1 MKKKLISRI
10 AAAVG
15 MCVAVAVAI
24 PAVSVINMFR
34 SVSIAAEPSD
44 VSSSSEAA
52 SESADAWGQLL
63 TDTSNSEFASVIE
76 LVAEEKAASEEA
88 AASEVAAESASASSE
103 ATAESTPASSTS
115 AANSSSSAASSS
127 KAASEASSTGPTA
140 AQKPTTAQKPTA
152 AHPAA
157 SLSSSAAPTPQ
168 NECDAQLAQYLLQM
182 EKLQKKFQSQLY
194 SVICDAYDEY
204 MEYPAEKHS
213 LGLKVSIVVS
223 KGGKLTSMQS
233 ACDKEFNAL
242 LSEMRTCLR
251 ENGRDQ
257 SLADNAQKAYESA
270 KASMVKELKNV
281 VYNTA
286 VGNGSGGSWIRSHRS
301 MA

>member
-1 MKKKLISRI
+1 MKKKLISRV

-15 MCVAVAVAI
+15 MCAAVAVVI
-24 PAVSVINMFR
+24 PAVSVLNMFR

-52 SESADAWGQLL
+52 SESADAWDQLL

-76 LVAEEKAASEEA
+76 LVAEEKAALEEA
-88 AASEVAAESASASSE
+88 AASEEAAESASASSE
-103 ATAESTPASSTS
+103 ATAESASASSTS
-115 AANSSSSAASSS
+115 ADNNSSSAASSS
-127 KAASEASSTGPTA
+127 KAAAEASSIKQTA
-140 AQKPTTAQKPTA
+140 AQEPTA
-152 AHPAA
+152 SHPAA
-157 SLSSSAAPTPQ
+157 SSSSSSAPTPQ

-233 ACDKEFNAL
+233 ACDKEFSAL

-286 VGNGSGGSWIRSHRS
+286 VGNGSGASWIQSHRN

>member
-24 PAVSVINMFR
+24 PAVSILNMFR
-34 SVSIAAEPSD
+34 SVPIAAEPSD

-52 SESADAWGQLL
+52 SESADAWDQLL

-76 LVAEEKAASEEA
+76 LVAEEKAASSEA
-88 AASEVAAESASASSE
+88 AASEEAAESA
-103 ATAESTPASSTS
+103 PASSTS
-115 AANSSSSAASSS
+115 ADNNSSSAASSS
-127 KAASEASSTGPTA
+127 KAASEASSTGQTA
-140 AQKPTTAQKPTA
+140 AQEPTA
-152 AHPAA
+152 SHPAA
-157 SLSSSAAPTPQ
+157 SSSSSSAPTPQ

-286 VGNGSGGSWIRSHRS
+286 VGNGSGGSWIQSHRN

>member
-24 PAVSVINMFR
+24 PAVSVLDMFR

-52 SESADAWGQLL
+52 SESADAWDQLL

-76 LVAEEKAASEEA
+76 LVAEEKASSEEA
-88 AASEVAAESASASSE
+88 AASEEAAESASASS
-103 ATAESTPASSTS
+103 TS
-115 AANSSSSAASSS
+115 ADNNTSSAASSS
-127 KAASEASSTGPTA
+127 KAASEASSTGQTA
-140 AQKPTTAQKPTA
+140 AQEPTA
-152 AHPAA
+152 SHPAA
-157 SLSSSAAPTPQ
+157 SSSSSSAPTPQ

-286 VGNGSGGSWIRSHRS
+286 VGNGSGGSWIHSHRN

>member
-1 MKKKLISRI
+1 MKKKLISRV

-15 MCVAVAVAI
+15 MCAAVAVVI
-24 PAVSVINMFR
+24 PAVSVLNMFR

-52 SESADAWGQLL
+52 SESADAWDQLL

-88 AASEVAAESASASSE
+88 TASEEAAESASASS
-103 ATAESTPASSTS
+103 TS
-115 AANSSSSAASSS
+115 ADNNSSSAVSSS
-127 KAASEASSTGPTA
+127 KAASEASSTGQTA
-140 AQKPTTAQKPTA
+140 AQEPTA
-152 AHPAA
+152 SHPAA
-157 SLSSSAAPTPQ
+157 SSSSSSAPTPQ

-286 VGNGSGGSWIRSHRS
+286 VGNGSGGSWIQSHRN

>member
-1 MKKKLISRI
+1 MKKKLISRV
-10 AAAVG
+10 ATTVG
-15 MCVAVAVAI
+15 MCAAVAVVI
-24 PAVSVINMFR
+24 PAVSVLNMFR

-52 SESADAWGQLL
+52 SESADAWDQLL
-63 TDTSNSEFASVIE
+63 TDASNSEFASVIE
-76 LVAEEKAASEEA
+76 LVAEEKAALEEA
-88 AASEVAAESASASSE
+88 AASEEAAESASASSE
-103 ATAESTPASSTS
+103 ATAESASASSTS
-115 AANSSSSAASSS
+115 ADNNSSSAASSS
-127 KAASEASSTGPTA
+127 KAAAEASSTGQTA
-140 AQKPTTAQKPTA
+140 AQEPTA
-152 AHPAA
+152 SHPAA
-157 SLSSSAAPTPQ
+157 SSSSSSAPTPQ

-257 SLADNAQKAYESA
+257 SLAGNAQKAYESA

-286 VGNGSGGSWIRSHRS
+286 VGNGSGGSWIQSHRN

>member
-24 PAVSVINMFR
+24 PAVSVLNMFR

-52 SESADAWGQLL
+52 SESADAWDQLL
-63 TDTSNSEFASVIE
+63 TDTGNSEFASVIE
-76 LVAEEKAASEEA
+76 LVAEEKAALEEA
-88 AASEVAAESASASSE
+88 AASEEAAESASASSE
-103 ATAESTPASSTS
+103 ATAESAPASSTS
-115 AANSSSSAASSS
+115 ADNNSSSAASSS
-127 KAASEASSTGPTA
+127 KAASEASSTGQTA
-140 AQKPTTAQKPTA
+140 AQEPTA
-152 AHPAA
+152 SHPAA
-157 SLSSSAAPTPQ
+157 SSSSSSAPTPQ

-194 SVICDAYDEY
+194 SIICDAYDEY

-286 VGNGSGGSWIRSHRS
+286 VGNGSGGSWIQSHRN

>member
-24 PAVSVINMFR
+24 PAVSVLDMFR

-52 SESADAWGQLL
+52 SESADAWDQLL

-76 LVAEEKAASEEA
+76 LVAEEKAASSEA
-88 AASEVAAESASASSE
+88 AASEEAAESASASS
-103 ATAESTPASSTS
+103 TS
-115 AANSSSSAASSS
+115 ADNNSSSAASSS
-127 KAASEASSTGPTA
+127 KATSEASSIKQSAAQEPTA
-140 AQKPTTAQKPTA
+140 S
-152 AHPAA
+152 HPAA
-157 SLSSSAAPTPQ
+157 SSSSSSAPTPQ

-194 SVICDAYDEY
+194 SIICDAYDEY

-286 VGNGSGGSWIRSHRS
+286 VGNGSGGSWIQSHRN

>member
-24 PAVSVINMFR
+24 PAVSVLDMFR

-52 SESADAWGQLL
+52 SESADAWDQLL

-76 LVAEEKAASEEA
+76 LVAEEKAASEET
-88 AASEVAAESASASSE
+88 AASEEAVASEEAAESASASS
-103 ATAESTPASSTS
+103 TS
-115 AANSSSSAASSS
+115 ADNNSSSAAASSS
-127 KAASEASSTGPTA
+127 
-140 AQKPTTAQKPTA
+140 
-152 AHPAA
+152 
-157 SLSSSAAPTPQ
+157 SSSAPTPQ

-257 SLADNAQKAYESA
+257 SLADNAQKAYESS

-286 VGNGSGGSWIRSHRS
+286 VGNGSGGSWIQSHRN

>member
-1 MKKKLISRI
+1 MKKKLISRV

-15 MCVAVAVAI
+15 MCAAVAVVI
-24 PAVSVINMFR
+24 PAVSVLNMFR

-44 VSSSSEAA
+44 ISSSSEAA
-52 SESADAWGQLL
+52 SESADAWDQLL
-63 TDTSNSEFASVIE
+63 TDASNSEFASVIE
-76 LVAEEKAASEEA
+76 LVAEEKAALEEA
-88 AASEVAAESASASSE
+88 AASEEAAESASASSE
-103 ATAESTPASSTS
+103 ATAESAPASSTS
-115 AANSSSSAASSS
+115 ADNNSSSAASSS
-127 KAASEASSTGPTA
+127 KAAAEASSI
-140 AQKPTTAQKPTA
+140 KPTA
-152 AHPAA
+152 SHPAA
-157 SLSSSAAPTPQ
+157 SSSSSFAPTPQ

-213 LGLKVSIVVS
+213 LGLKISIVVS

-286 VGNGSGGSWIRSHRS
+286 VGNGSGASWIQSHRN

>member
-24 PAVSVINMFR
+24 PAVSILNMFR
-34 SVSIAAEPSD
+34 SVPIAAEPSD

-52 SESADAWGQLL
+52 SESADAWDQLL

-88 AASEVAAESASASSE
+88 AASKEAAESASASS
-103 ATAESTPASSTS
+103 TS
-115 AANSSSSAASSS
+115 ADNNTSSAASSS
-127 KAASEASSTGPTA
+127 KAASEASSTGQTA
-140 AQKPTTAQKPTA
+140 AQEPTA
-152 AHPAA
+152 SHPAA
-157 SLSSSAAPTPQ
+157 SSSSSSAPTPQ

-257 SLADNAQKAYESA
+257 SLADNAQKAYESS

-286 VGNGSGGSWIRSHRS
+286 VGNGSGGSWIQSHRN

>member
-24 PAVSVINMFR
+24 PAVSVLNMFR

-52 SESADAWGQLL
+52 SESADAWDQLL

-76 LVAEEKAASEEA
+76 LVAEEKAASEET
-88 AASEVAAESASASSE
+88 AASEEAAESASASSE

-115 AANSSSSAASSS
+115 ADNNSSRAASSS
-127 KAASEASSTGPTA
+127 KAASKASSTGQTA
-140 AQKPTTAQKPTA
+140 AQEPTA
-152 AHPAA
+152 SHPAA
-157 SLSSSAAPTPQ
+157 SSSSSSAPTPQ

-257 SLADNAQKAYESA
+257 SLADNAQKAYESS

-286 VGNGSGGSWIRSHRS
+286 VGNGSGASWIQSHRN

>member
-24 PAVSVINMFR
+24 PAVSVLDMFR

-52 SESADAWGQLL
+52 SESADAWDQLL

-76 LVAEEKAASEEA
+76 LVAEEKAASEKA
-88 AASEVAAESASASSE
+88 AASEEDAESASASS
-103 ATAESTPASSTS
+103 TS
-115 AANSSSSAASSS
+115 ADNNSSRAASSS
-127 KAASEASSTGPTA
+127 KATSDASSTGQTA
-140 AQKPTTAQKPTA
+140 AQEPTA
-152 AHPAA
+152 SHPAA
-157 SLSSSAAPTPQ
+157 SSSSSAPTPQ

-204 MEYPAEKHS
+204 MEHPAEKHS

-286 VGNGSGGSWIRSHRS
+286 VGNGSGGSWIQSHRN

>member
-1 MKKKLISRI
+1 MKKKLISRV

-15 MCVAVAVAI
+15 MCAAVAVVI
-24 PAVSVINMFR
+24 PAVSVLNMFR

-52 SESADAWGQLL
+52 SESADAWDQLL
-63 TDTSNSEFASVIE
+63 TDASNSEFASVIE
-76 LVAEEKAASEEA
+76 LVAEEKAALEEA
-88 AASEVAAESASASSE
+88 AASEEAAESASASS
-103 ATAESTPASSTS
+103 TS
-115 AANSSSSAASSS
+115 ADNNSSSAASSS
-127 KAASEASSTGPTA
+127 KAASKASSTGQTA
-140 AQKPTTAQKPTA
+140 AQEPTA
-152 AHPAA
+152 SHPAA
-157 SLSSSAAPTPQ
+157 SSSSSSAPTPQ

-213 LGLKVSIVVS
+213 LGLKISIVVS

-286 VGNGSGGSWIRSHRS
+286 VGNGSGGSWIQSHRN

>member
-1 MKKKLISRI
+1 M
-10 AAAVG
+10 
-15 MCVAVAVAI
+15 
-24 PAVSVINMFR
+24 
-34 SVSIAAEPSD
+34 
-44 VSSSSEAA
+44 
-52 SESADAWGQLL
+52 
-63 TDTSNSEFASVIE
+63 
-76 LVAEEKAASEEA
+76 
-88 AASEVAAESASASSE
+88 ASSE
-103 ATAESTPASSTS
+103 ASTTGQTAAQEPTASHP
-115 AANSSSSAASSS
+115 AASSS
-127 KAASEASSTGPTA
+127 
-140 AQKPTTAQKPTA
+140 
-152 AHPAA
+152 
-157 SLSSSAAPTPQ
+157 APTPQ

-194 SVICDAYDEY
+194 SVICDAYEEY
-204 MEYPAEKHS
+204 MEYPVEKHS

-233 ACDKEFNAL
+233 ACDKEFTAL
-242 LSEMRTCLR
+242 LSELRACLR

-286 VGNGSGGSWIRSHRS
+286 VGNGSGGSWIQSHRS

>member
-1 MKKKLISRI
+1 MKKKLISRV
-10 AAAVG
+10 AATVG
-15 MCVAVAVAI
+15 MCAAVAVVI
-24 PAVSVINMFR
+24 PAVSVLNMFR

-52 SESADAWGQLL
+52 SESADAWDQLL

-76 LVAEEKAASEEA
+76 LVAEEKAALEEA
-88 AASEVAAESASASSE
+88 AASEEAAESASASSE
-103 ATAESTPASSTS
+103 ATAESASASSTS
-115 AANSSSSAASSS
+115 ADNNSSSAVSSS
-127 KAASEASSTGPTA
+127 KAASEASSTGQTA
-140 AQKPTTAQKPTA
+140 AQEPTA
-152 AHPAA
+152 SHPAA
-157 SLSSSAAPTPQ
+157 FSSSSSAPTPQ

-286 VGNGSGGSWIRSHRS
+286 VGNGSGASWIQSHRN

>member
-1 MKKKLISRI
+1 MKKKLISRV

-15 MCVAVAVAI
+15 MCAAVAVVI
-24 PAVSVINMFR
+24 PAVSVLNMFR

-52 SESADAWGQLL
+52 SESADAWDQLL
-63 TDTSNSEFASVIE
+63 TDASNSEFASVIE
-76 LVAEEKAASEEA
+76 LVAEEKAALEEA
-88 AASEVAAESASASSE
+88 AASEEAAESASASSE
-103 ATAESTPASSTS
+103 ATAESAPASSTS
-115 AANSSSSAASSS
+115 ADNNSSSAASSS
-127 KAASEASSTGPTA
+127 KAASKASSTGQTA
-140 AQKPTTAQKPTA
+140 AQEPTA
-152 AHPAA
+152 SHPAA
-157 SLSSSAAPTPQ
+157 SSSSAPTPQ

-213 LGLKVSIVVS
+213 LGLKISIVVS

-286 VGNGSGGSWIRSHRS
+286 VGNGSGASWIQSHRN

>member
-1 MKKKLISRI
+1 MKKKLISRV

-15 MCVAVAVAI
+15 MCAAVAVAI
-24 PAVSVINMFR
+24 PAVSVLNMFR

-52 SESADAWGQLL
+52 SESADAWDQLL

-76 LVAEEKAASEEA
+76 LVAEEKAASEET
-88 AASEVAAESASASSE
+88 AASEEAAESTAASSE
-103 ATAESTPASSTS
+103 AAAESTPASSNS
-115 AANSSSSAASSS
+115 AASNSSSAASSS
-127 KAASEASSTGPTA
+127 KAASEASSTGQTA
-140 AQKPTTAQKPTA
+140 AQEPTA
-152 AHPAA
+152 AHSAA
-157 SLSSSAAPTPQ
+157 SSSSSAALTPQ

-286 VGNGSGGSWIRSHRS
+286 VGNGSGGSWIQSHRS

>member
-24 PAVSVINMFR
+24 PAVSVLNMFR

-52 SESADAWGQLL
+52 SESADAWDQLL

-88 AASEVAAESASASSE
+88 AASAEAAESASASS
-103 ATAESTPASSTS
+103 TS
-115 AANSSSSAASSS
+115 ADNNSSSAASSS
-127 KAASEASSTGPTA
+127 KATSEASSIKQTA
-140 AQKPTTAQKPTA
+140 AQEPTA
-152 AHPAA
+152 SHPAA
-157 SLSSSAAPTPQ
+157 SSSSSSAPTPQ

-286 VGNGSGGSWIRSHRS
+286 VGNGSGGSWIQSHRN

>member
-24 PAVSVINMFR
+24 PAVSVLNMFR

-52 SESADAWGQLL
+52 SESADAWDQLL

-76 LVAEEKAASEEA
+76 LVAEEKAASEET
-88 AASEVAAESASASSE
+88 AASEEAVASEEAAESASASS
-103 ATAESTPASSTS
+103 TS
-115 AANSSSSAASSS
+115 ADNNSSRAASSS
-127 KAASEASSTGPTA
+127 KAASEASSTRQTA
-140 AQKPTTAQKPTA
+140 AQEPTA
-152 AHPAA
+152 SHPAA
-157 SLSSSAAPTPQ
+157 SSSSSSAPTPQ

-194 SVICDAYDEY
+194 SIICDAYDEY

-286 VGNGSGGSWIRSHRS
+286 VGNGSGGSWIQSHRS

>member
-24 PAVSVINMFR
+24 PAVSVLNMFR

-44 VSSSSEAA
+44 VSSSSETE
-52 SESADAWGQLL
+52 SESADAWDQLL

-76 LVAEEKAASEEA
+76 LVAEEKAASSEA
-88 AASEVAAESASASSE
+88 AASEEAAESA
-103 ATAESTPASSTS
+103 PASSTS
-115 AANSSSSAASSS
+115 ADNNSSRAASSS
-127 KAASEASSTGPTA
+127 KAASEASSTGQTA
-140 AQKPTTAQKPTA
+140 AQEPTA
-152 AHPAA
+152 SHPAA
-157 SLSSSAAPTPQ
+157 SSSSSSAPTPQ

-194 SVICDAYDEY
+194 SIICDAYDEY

-286 VGNGSGGSWIRSHRS
+286 VGNGSGGSWIQSHRS

>member
-24 PAVSVINMFR
+24 PAVSVLNMFR
-34 SVSIAAEPSD
+34 SVSIAEPSD

-52 SESADAWGQLL
+52 SESADAWDQLL

-88 AASEVAAESASASSE
+88 AASSE

-115 AANSSSSAASSS
+115 ADNNSSSAASSS
-127 KAASEASSTGPTA
+127 KATSSTGQTA
-140 AQKPTTAQKPTA
+140 AQEPTA
-152 AHPAA
+152 SHPAA
-157 SLSSSAAPTPQ
+157 SSSSSSAPTPQ

-286 VGNGSGGSWIRSHRS
+286 VGNGSGGSWIQSHRN

>member
-1 MKKKLISRI
+1 MKKKLISRV

-15 MCVAVAVAI
+15 MCAAVAVVI
-24 PAVSVINMFR
+24 PAVSVLNMFR

-52 SESADAWGQLL
+52 SESADAWDQLL

-76 LVAEEKAASEEA
+76 LVAEEKATSEEA
-88 AASEVAAESASASSE
+88 AASEEAAESASASS
-103 ATAESTPASSTS
+103 TS
-115 AANSSSSAASSS
+115 ADNNSSSAASSS
-127 KAASEASSTGPTA
+127 KAASKASSTGQTA
-140 AQKPTTAQKPTA
+140 AQEPTA
-152 AHPAA
+152 SHPAA
-157 SLSSSAAPTPQ
+157 SSSSSSAPTPQ

-286 VGNGSGGSWIRSHRS
+286 VGNGSGGSWIQSHRN

>member
-24 PAVSVINMFR
+24 PAVSVLNMFR

-44 VSSSSEAA
+44 VSSSSEAE
-52 SESADAWGQLL
+52 SESADAWDQLL

-76 LVAEEKAASEEA
+76 LVAEEKAASSEA
-88 AASEVAAESASASSE
+88 AASEEAAESA
-103 ATAESTPASSTS
+103 PASSTS
-115 AANSSSSAASSS
+115 ADNNSSSAASSS
-127 KAASEASSTGPTA
+127 KAASEASSTGQTA
-140 AQKPTTAQKPTA
+140 AQEPTA
-152 AHPAA
+152 SHPAA
-157 SLSSSAAPTPQ
+157 SSSSSSAPTPQ

-286 VGNGSGGSWIRSHRS
+286 VGNGSGGSWIQSHRN

>member
-24 PAVSVINMFR
+24 PAVSVLDMFR

-52 SESADAWGQLL
+52 SESADAWDQLL

-76 LVAEEKAASEEA
+76 LVAEEKAASEET
-88 AASEVAAESASASSE
+88 AASEEAVASEEAAESASASS
-103 ATAESTPASSTS
+103 TS
-115 AANSSSSAASSS
+115 ADNNSSSAASSS
-127 KAASEASSTGPTA
+127 KAASEASSTRQTA
-140 AQKPTTAQKPTA
+140 AQEPTA
-152 AHPAA
+152 SHPAA
-157 SLSSSAAPTPQ
+157 SSSSSSAPTPQ

-204 MEYPAEKHS
+204 MEHPAEKHS

-286 VGNGSGGSWIRSHRS
+286 VGNGSGGSWIQSHRS

>member
-24 PAVSVINMFR
+24 PAVSVLNMFR

-52 SESADAWGQLL
+52 SESADAWDQLL

-76 LVAEEKAASEEA
+76 LVAEEKAASSEA
-88 AASEVAAESASASSE
+88 AASEEAAESASASS
-103 ATAESTPASSTS
+103 TS
-115 AANSSSSAASSS
+115 ADNNSSSAASSS
-127 KAASEASSTGPTA
+127 KAASEASSTGQTA
-140 AQKPTTAQKPTA
+140 AQEPTA
-152 AHPAA
+152 SHPAA
-157 SLSSSAAPTPQ
+157 SSSSSSAPTPQ

-286 VGNGSGGSWIRSHRS
+286 VGNGSGGSWIQSHRN

>member
-24 PAVSVINMFR
+24 PAVSVLNMFR

-52 SESADAWGQLL
+52 SESADAWDQLL

-76 LVAEEKAASEEA
+76 LVAEEKAASSEA
-88 AASEVAAESASASSE
+88 AASEEAAESASASS
-103 ATAESTPASSTS
+103 TS
-115 AANSSSSAASSS
+115 ADNNSSSAASSS
-127 KAASEASSTGPTA
+127 KAASEASSIKQTA
-140 AQKPTTAQKPTA
+140 AQEPTA
-152 AHPAA
+152 SHPAA
-157 SLSSSAAPTPQ
+157 SSSSSSAPTPQ

-286 VGNGSGGSWIRSHRS
+286 VGNGSGGSWIQSHRN

>member
-1 MKKKLISRI
+1 MKKKLISRV

-15 MCVAVAVAI
+15 MCAAVAVAI
-24 PAVSVINMFR
+24 PAVSVLNMFR

-52 SESADAWGQLL
+52 SESADAWDQLL

-88 AASEVAAESASASSE
+88 ATSEEAAESASASSE
-103 ATAESTPASSTS
+103 ATAESTPASSNS
-115 AANSSSSAASSS
+115 ADNNSSSAASSS
-127 KAASEASSTGPTA
+127 KAASEASSTG
-140 AQKPTTAQKPTA
+140 QTTAQEPTA

-157 SLSSSAAPTPQ
+157 SSSSSAAPTPQ

-286 VGNGSGGSWIRSHRS
+286 VGNGSGGSWIQSHRS

>member
-24 PAVSVINMFR
+24 PAVSVLNMFR

-52 SESADAWGQLL
+52 SESADAWDQLL

-76 LVAEEKAASEEA
+76 LVAEEKAASEEV
-88 AASEVAAESASASSE
+88 AASEEAAESASASS
-103 ATAESTPASSTS
+103 TS
-115 AANSSSSAASSS
+115 ADNNSSSAASSS
-127 KAASEASSTGPTA
+127 KATSEASSIKQTA
-140 AQKPTTAQKPTA
+140 AQEPTA
-152 AHPAA
+152 SHPAA
-157 SLSSSAAPTPQ
+157 SSSSSSAPTPQ

-286 VGNGSGGSWIRSHRS
+286 VGNGSGGSWIQSHRN

>member
-1 MKKKLISRI
+1 MKKKLISRV

-15 MCVAVAVAI
+15 MCAAVAVVI
-24 PAVSVINMFR
+24 PAVSVLNMFR

-52 SESADAWGQLL
+52 SESADAWDQLL
-63 TDTSNSEFASVIE
+63 TDASNSEFASVIE
-76 LVAEEKAASEEA
+76 LVAEEKAALEEA
-88 AASEVAAESASASSE
+88 AASEEAAESTS
-103 ATAESTPASSTS
+103 ASSTS
-115 AANSSSSAASSS
+115 ADNNSSSAASSS
-127 KAASEASSTGPTA
+127 KAASKASSTGQTA
-140 AQKPTTAQKPTA
+140 AQEPTA
-152 AHPAA
+152 SHPAA
-157 SLSSSAAPTPQ
+157 SSSSSSAPTPQ

-204 MEYPAEKHS
+204 MKYPAEKHS

-286 VGNGSGGSWIRSHRS
+286 VGNGSGASWIQSHRN

>member
-1 MKKKLISRI
+1 MKKKLISRV

-24 PAVSVINMFR
+24 PAVSVLNMFR

-52 SESADAWGQLL
+52 SESADAWDQLL

-76 LVAEEKAASEEA
+76 LVAEEKAALEEA
-88 AASEVAAESASASSE
+88 AASEEAAESA
-103 ATAESTPASSTS
+103 PASSTS
-115 AANSSSSAASSS
+115 ADNNSSSVASSS
-127 KAASEASSTGPTA
+127 KAASEASSTGQTA
-140 AQKPTTAQKPTA
+140 AQEPTA
-152 AHPAA
+152 SHPAA
-157 SLSSSAAPTPQ
+157 SSSSSSAPTPQ

-204 MEYPAEKHS
+204 MEHPAEKHS

-286 VGNGSGGSWIRSHRS
+286 VGNGSGGSWIQSHRN

>member
-24 PAVSVINMFR
+24 PAVSVLDMFR

-52 SESADAWGQLL
+52 SDSADAWDQLL

-76 LVAEEKAASEEA
+76 LVAEEQAASEEA
-88 AASEVAAESASASSE
+88 AASAEAAESASASS
-103 ATAESTPASSTS
+103 TS
-115 AANSSSSAASSS
+115 ADNNSSSAASSS
-127 KAASEASSTGPTA
+127 KAASSTGQTA
-140 AQKPTTAQKPTA
+140 AQEPTA
-152 AHPAA
+152 SHPAA
-157 SLSSSAAPTPQ
+157 SSSSSSAPTPQ

-194 SVICDAYDEY
+194 SIICDAYDEY

-286 VGNGSGGSWIRSHRS
+286 VGNGSGGSWIQSHRN

>member
-1 MKKKLISRI
+1 MKKKLISRV

-24 PAVSVINMFR
+24 PAVSVLNMFR

-52 SESADAWGQLL
+52 SESADAWDQLL

-76 LVAEEKAASEEA
+76 LVAEEKAASSEA
-88 AASEVAAESASASSE
+88 AASEEAAESA
-103 ATAESTPASSTS
+103 PASSTS
-115 AANSSSSAASSS
+115 ADNNSSSAASSS
-127 KAASEASSTGPTA
+127 KAASEASEASSTGQTA
-140 AQKPTTAQKPTA
+140 AQEPTA
-152 AHPAA
+152 SHPAA
-157 SLSSSAAPTPQ
+157 FSSSSSAPTPQ

-204 MEYPAEKHS
+204 MEHPAEKHS

-286 VGNGSGGSWIRSHRS
+286 VGNGSGGSWIQSHRN

>member
-24 PAVSVINMFR
+24 PAVSVLNMFR
-34 SVSIAAEPSD
+34 SMSIAAEPSD

-52 SESADAWGQLL
+52 SESADAWDQLL

-115 AANSSSSAASSS
+115 AVNNSSSAASSS
-127 KAASEASSTGPTA
+127 KAASEASSTGQTA
-140 AQKPTTAQKPTA
+140 AQKPTA

-157 SLSSSAAPTPQ
+157 SSSSSSAPTPQ

-270 KASMVKELKNV
+270 KASMIKELKNV

-286 VGNGSGGSWIRSHRS
+286 VGNGSGASWIQSHRS

>member
-24 PAVSVINMFR
+24 PAVSVLNMFR

-52 SESADAWGQLL
+52 SESADAWDQLL

-76 LVAEEKAASEEA
+76 LVAEEKAALEEA
-88 AASEVAAESASASSE
+88 AASEEAAESASASSE
-103 ATAESTPASSTS
+103 ATAESASASSTS
-115 AANSSSSAASSS
+115 ADNNSSSAASSS
-127 KAASEASSTGPTA
+127 KAAAEASSIKQTA
-140 AQKPTTAQKPTA
+140 AQEPTA
-152 AHPAA
+152 SHPAA
-157 SLSSSAAPTPQ
+157 SSSSSSAPTPQ

-257 SLADNAQKAYESA
+257 SLADNAQKAYESS

-286 VGNGSGGSWIRSHRS
+286 VGNGSGGSWIQSHRN

>member
-24 PAVSVINMFR
+24 PAVSVLNMFR

-52 SESADAWGQLL
+52 SESADAWDQLL

-76 LVAEEKAASEEA
+76 LVAEEQAASEEA
-88 AASEVAAESASASSE
+88 AASAEAAESASASS
-103 ATAESTPASSTS
+103 TS
-115 AANSSSSAASSS
+115 ADNNSSSAASSS
-127 KAASEASSTGPTA
+127 KAASEASSIKQTA
-140 AQKPTTAQKPTA
+140 AQEPTA
-152 AHPAA
+152 SHPAA
-157 SLSSSAAPTPQ
+157 SSSSSSAPTPQ

-194 SVICDAYDEY
+194 SIICDAYDEY

-286 VGNGSGGSWIRSHRS
+286 VGNGSGGSWIQSHRN

>member
-24 PAVSVINMFR
+24 PAVSVLDMFR

-52 SESADAWGQLL
+52 SESADAWDQLL

-76 LVAEEKAASEEA
+76 LVAEEKAASSEA
-88 AASEVAAESASASSE
+88 AASEEAAESASASS
-103 ATAESTPASSTS
+103 TS
-115 AANSSSSAASSS
+115 ADNNSSSAASSS
-127 KAASEASSTGPTA
+127 KAASEASSTRQTA
-140 AQKPTTAQKPTA
+140 AQEPTA
-152 AHPAA
+152 SHPAA
-157 SLSSSAAPTPQ
+157 SSSSSSAPTPQ

-286 VGNGSGGSWIRSHRS
+286 VGNGSGGSWIQSHRN

>member
-24 PAVSVINMFR
+24 PAVSVLNMFR

-52 SESADAWGQLL
+52 SESADAWDQLL

-88 AASEVAAESASASSE
+88 AASEEDAESASASS
-103 ATAESTPASSTS
+103 TS
-115 AANSSSSAASSS
+115 ADNNTSSAASSS
-127 KAASEASSTGPTA
+127 KAASEASSTGQTA
-140 AQKPTTAQKPTA
+140 AQEPTA
-152 AHPAA
+152 SHPAA
-157 SLSSSAAPTPQ
+157 SSSSSSAPTPQ

-194 SVICDAYDEY
+194 SIICDAYDEY

-286 VGNGSGGSWIRSHRS
+286 VGNGSGGSWIQSHRN

>member
-24 PAVSVINMFR
+24 PAVSVLNMFR

-52 SESADAWGQLL
+52 SESADAWDQLL

-88 AASEVAAESASASSE
+88 AASEEDAESASASS
-103 ATAESTPASSTS
+103 TS
-115 AANSSSSAASSS
+115 ADNNSSRAASSS
-127 KAASEASSTGPTA
+127 KAASDASSTGQTA
-140 AQKPTTAQKPTA
+140 AQEPTA
-152 AHPAA
+152 SHPAA
-157 SLSSSAAPTPQ
+157 SSSSSSAPTPQ

-194 SVICDAYDEY
+194 SIICDAYDEY

-286 VGNGSGGSWIRSHRS
+286 VGNGSGGSWIQSHRN